1 MLLNVRYIVDA
12 LKKLQLR
19 RIQKAIARGEVG
31 KDVEDAAHQD
41 PTNMEQ
47 NWAQID
53 RQLYAGFFFSILKL
67 LAWVITVSYFFAMTF
82 KVLLDL

>member
-12 LKKLQLR
+12 LKQLQLR
-19 RIQKAIARGEVG
+19 RIQAAIASGQIG
-31 KDVEDAAHQD
+31 KDVEDLAHQG
-41 PTNMEQ
+41 PECLAE

-53 RQLYAGFFFSILKL
+53 RQLYAGFFFHVLKL

-82 KVLLDL
+82 KIFLDL